1 MRRVIC
7 LLLMLLVCASA
18 CAETPDVQENP
29 AMRVVSLY
37 GSYAEAWQLAGGTL
51 AGVTEDA
58 VSERGM
64 DLGEHIQIIG
74 TVKEPNLE
82 LVIALEPD
90 LVLLSADI
98 ASHAA
103 AAQTLEAAGIPCRL
117 LRVDTFTDFAG
128 MMDEFTLMTGR
139 RDIYEELI
147 PPMQAQIDAL
157 VARAAAQEH
166 PTVLLL
172 RAFSTG
178 VRVKGRDNLAGVMLE
193 EMGCVNIADR
203 QPSLLEEVTLEAIVA
218 ENPEYVL
225 ISIMGADIDAAL
237 QSVEQTLGQNTAW
250 QALDAV
256 QAGRVYVLPK
266 ELFHYKPNARWGESY
281 AYLAHILYGW

>member
-1 MRRVIC
+1 MRRVVC
-7 LLLMLLVCASA
+7 LLLMLLVCATA
-18 CAETPDVQENP
+18 CAEAPDSMEAQLL
-29 AMRVVSLY
+29 RVVSLY

-51 AGVTEDA
+51 VGVTEDA

-64 DLGEHIQIIG
+64 ALGEDVLIIG

-103 AAQTLEAAGIPCRL
+103 AAQTLTAAGIPCCIS
-117 LRVDTFTDFAG
+117 RVDSFSDFAE
-128 MMDEFTLMTGR
+128 MMDEFTLLTGR
-139 RDIYEELI
+139 RDVYDSLI
-147 PPMQAQIDAL
+147 PPMQAQIGEIIAK
-157 VARAAAQEH
+157 AAGQEH

-178 VRVKGRDNLAGVMLE
+178 VKVKGRDHLAGIMLE
-193 EMGCVNIADR
+193 DLGCVNIAER
-203 QPSLLEEVTLEAIVA
+203 QPSLLEELTLEAIIA
-218 ENPEYVL
+218 ENPAYVL
-225 ISIMGADIDAAL
+225 ISVMGADTGAAL
-237 QSVEQTLGQNTAW
+237 QSVEQTLGRNPAW

-256 QAGRVYVLPK
+256 REGRVYVLPK

>member
-1 MRRVIC
+1 MRRVVC

-18 CAETPDVQENP
+18 CAEAPDSLEAQP
-29 AMRVVSLY
+29 LRVVSLY

-51 AGVTEDA
+51 VGVTEDA
-58 VSERGM
+58 VTERGM
-64 DLGEHIQIIG
+64 ELGENIQIIG

-103 AAQTLEAAGIPCRL
+103 AAQTLTAAGIPCCISQ
-117 LRVDTFTDFAG
+117 VDSFADFAE
-128 MMDEFTLMTGR
+128 MMDEFTLLTGR
-139 RDIYEELI
+139 RDVYDSLI
-147 PPMQAQIDAL
+147 PPMQAQIDEIITQ
-157 VARAAAQEH
+157 AAVQEH

-178 VRVKGRDNLAGVMLE
+178 VKVKGRDNLAGIMLE
-193 EMGCVNIADR
+193 DLGCVNIAER
-203 QPSLLEEVTLEAIVA
+203 QPSLLEELTLEAIIA
-218 ENPEYVL
+218 ENPAYVL
-225 ISIMGADIDAAL
+225 ISVMGADTDAAL
-237 QSVEQTLGQNTAW
+237 QSVEQTLGRNPAW

-256 QAGRVYVLPK
+256 REGRVYVLPK

>member
-1 MRRVIC
+1 MRRVLC

-18 CAETPDVQENP
+18 CAETPAVQEDP
-29 AMRVVSLY
+29 VMRVVSLY

-51 AGVTEDA
+51 VGVTEDA

-103 AAQTLEAAGIPCRL
+103 AAQTLEAAGIPCFIC
-117 LRVDTFTDFAG
+117 RVDTFTDFAD

-157 VARAAAQEH
+157 VARAETQEH

-178 VRVKGRDNLAGVMLE
+178 VKVKGMDNLAGVMLE

-218 ENPEYVL
+218 ENPDYVL

-237 QSVEQTLGQNTAW
+237 QSVEQTLGQNPAW

>member
-58 VSERGM
+58 VSEREM

-225 ISIMGADIDAAL
+225 ISIMGTDIDAAL
-237 QSVEQTLGQNTAW
+237 QSVEQTLGQNPAW

>member
-1 MRRVIC
+1 MRRVVC
-7 LLLMLLVCASA
+7 LLLMLLMRATA
-18 CAETPDVQENP
+18 CAEAPDSKEAQP
-29 AMRVVSLY
+29 LRVVSLY

-51 AGVTEDA
+51 VGVTEDA
-58 VSERGM
+58 VTERGM
-64 DLGEHIQIIG
+64 ELGENIRIIG

-103 AAQTLEAAGIPCRL
+103 AAQTLTAAGIPCCIS
-117 LRVDTFTDFAG
+117 RVDSFSDFAE
-128 MMDEFTLMTGR
+128 MMDEFTLLTGR
-139 RDIYEELI
+139 RDVYDSLI
-147 PPMQAQIDAL
+147 PPMQAQIDEIIAKAE
-157 VARAAAQEH
+157 VQEH

-178 VRVKGRDNLAGVMLE
+178 VKVKGRDNLAGIMLE
-193 EMGCVNIADR
+193 DLGCVNIAER
-203 QPSLLEEVTLEAIVA
+203 QPSLLEELTLEAIIA
-218 ENPEYVL
+218 ENPAYVM
-225 ISIMGADIDAAL
+225 ISVMGADTDAAL
-237 QSVEQTLGQNTAW
+237 HSVEQTLGQNPAW

-256 QAGRVYVLPK
+256 REGRVYVLPK

>member
-178 VRVKGRDNLAGVMLE
+178 VKVKGRDNLAGAMLE
-193 EMGCVNIADR
+193 DLGCVNIAEK
-203 QPSLLEEVTLEAIVA
+203 QPSLLEELTLEAIIT
-218 ENPEYVL
+218 ENPAYVL
-225 ISIMGADIDAAL
+225 ISVMGSDTDAAL
-237 QSVEQTLGQNTAW
+237 RSVEQTLGQNPAW

-256 QAGRVYVLPK
+256 REGRVYVLPK

-281 AYLAHILYGW
+281 AYLANIFYGW

>member
-1 MRRVIC
+1 MRRVVC

-18 CAETPDVQENP
+18 CAEAPDSLEAQP
-29 AMRVVSLY
+29 LRVVSLY

-51 AGVTEDA
+51 VGVTEDA
-58 VSERGM
+58 VTERGM
-64 DLGEHIQIIG
+64 ELGENIQIIG

-103 AAQTLEAAGIPCRL
+103 AAQTLTAAGIPCCISQ
-117 LRVDTFTDFAG
+117 VDSFADFAE
-128 MMDEFTLMTGR
+128 MMDEFTLLTGR
-139 RDIYEELI
+139 RDVYDSLI
-147 PPMQAQIDAL
+147 PPMQAQIDEIITQ
-157 VARAAAQEH
+157 AAVQEH

-178 VRVKGRDNLAGVMLE
+178 VKVKGRDNLAGIMLE
-193 EMGCVNIADR
+193 DLGCVNIAER
-203 QPSLLEEVTLEAIVA
+203 QPSLLEELTLEAISA
-218 ENPEYVL
+218 ENPAYVL
-225 ISIMGADIDAAL
+225 ISVMGADTDAAL
-237 QSVEQTLGQNTAW
+237 QSVEQTLGRNPAW

-256 QAGRVYVLPK
+256 REGRVYVLPK
-266 ELFHYKPNARWGESY
+266 ELFHYKPNARGGESY

>member
-103 AAQTLEAAGIPCRL
+103 AAQTLEAAGIPCRI

-128 MMDEFTLMTGR
+128 MMDEFTRMTGR

-147 PPMQAQIDAL
+147 PPMQEQIDAL

-172 RAFSTG
+172 RAFSSG

-237 QSVEQTLGQNTAW
+237 QSVEQTLGQNPAW
-250 QALDAV
+250 QVLDAV

>member
-1 MRRVIC
+1 MRRVVC

-18 CAETPDVQENP
+18 CAEVTDPVEEQP
-29 AMRVVSLY
+29 LRVVSLY

-51 AGVTEDA
+51 VGVTEDA
-58 VSERGM
+58 VTERGM
-64 DLGEHIQIIG
+64 ELGENIRIIG

-98 ASHAA
+98 ASHPA
-103 AAQTLEAAGIPCRL
+103 AAQTLTAAGIPCCIS
-117 LRVDTFTDFAG
+117 RVDSFADFAE

-139 RDIYEELI
+139 RDVYDSLI
-147 PPMQAQIDAL
+147 PPMQAQIDEIIAKAE
-157 VARAAAQEH
+157 VQEH

-178 VRVKGRDNLAGVMLE
+178 VKVKGRDNLAGIMLE
-193 EMGCVNIADR
+193 DLGCVNIAER
-203 QPSLLEEVTLEAIVA
+203 QPSLLEELTLEAIIA
-218 ENPEYVL
+218 ENPAYVL
-225 ISIMGADIDAAL
+225 ISVMGADTDAAL
-237 QSVEQTLGQNTAW
+237 QSVEQTLGRNPAW

-256 QAGRVYVLPK
+256 REGRVYVLPK

>member
-1 MRRVIC
+1 MRRVLC

-18 CAETPDVQENP
+18 CAETPAVQEDP
-29 AMRVVSLY
+29 VMRVVSLY

-51 AGVTEDA
+51 VGVTEDA

-103 AAQTLEAAGIPCRL
+103 AAQTLEAAGIPCCIC
-117 LRVDTFTDFAG
+117 RVDTFADFAD

-157 VARAAAQEH
+157 VARAETQEH

-178 VRVKGRDNLAGVMLE
+178 VKVKGRDNLAGVMLE

-225 ISIMGADIDAAL
+225 ISIMGSDIDAAL
-237 QSVEQTLGQNTAW
+237 QSVEQTLGQNPAW

>member
-1 MRRVIC
+1 MRRVVC

-18 CAETPDVQENP
+18 CAEAPDSLEAQP
-29 AMRVVSLY
+29 LRVVSLY

-51 AGVTEDA
+51 VGVTEDA
-58 VSERGM
+58 VTERGM
-64 DLGEHIQIIG
+64 ELGENIRIVG

-103 AAQTLEAAGIPCRL
+103 AAQTLTAAGIPCCISQ
-117 LRVDTFTDFAG
+117 VDSFADFAE
-128 MMDEFTLMTGR
+128 MMDEFTLLTGR
-139 RDIYEELI
+139 RDVYDSLI
-147 PPMQAQIDAL
+147 PPMQAQIDEIIAK
-157 VARAAAQEH
+157 AAAQEH

-178 VRVKGRDNLAGVMLE
+178 VKVKGRDNLAGIMLE
-193 EMGCVNIADR
+193 DLGCVNIAER
-203 QPSLLEEVTLEAIVA
+203 QPSLLEELTLEAIIA
-218 ENPEYVL
+218 ENPAYVL
-225 ISIMGADIDAAL
+225 ISVMGADTDAAL
-237 QSVEQTLGQNTAW
+237 QSVEQTLGRNPAW

-256 QAGRVYVLPK
+256 REGRVYVLPK

>member
-1 MRRVIC
+1 MRRMVC

-18 CAETPDVQENP
+18 CADVTDPVEEQP
-29 AMRVVSLY
+29 LRVVSLY

-51 AGVTEDA
+51 VGVTEDA
-58 VSERGM
+58 VTERGM
-64 DLGEHIQIIG
+64 ELGENIRIVG

-103 AAQTLEAAGIPCRL
+103 AAQTLTAAGIPCCIS
-117 LRVDTFTDFAG
+117 RVDSFSDFAE
-128 MMDEFTLMTGR
+128 MMDEFTLLTGR
-139 RDIYEELI
+139 RDVYDSLI
-147 PPMQAQIDAL
+147 PPMQAQIDEIIAKAE
-157 VARAAAQEH
+157 VQEH

-178 VRVKGRDNLAGVMLE
+178 VKVKGRDNLAGIMLE
-193 EMGCVNIADR
+193 DLGCVNIAER
-203 QPSLLEEVTLEAIVA
+203 QPSLLEELTLEAIIA
-218 ENPEYVL
+218 ENPAYVL
-225 ISIMGADIDAAL
+225 ISVMGADTDAAL
-237 QSVEQTLGQNTAW
+237 QSVEQTLGRNPAW

-256 QAGRVYVLPK
+256 REGRVYVLPK

>member
-1 MRRVIC
+1 
-7 LLLMLLVCASA
+7 
-18 CAETPDVQENP
+18 
-29 AMRVVSLY
+29 MRVVSLY
-37 GSYAEAWQLAGGTL
+37 GSFAEAWILAGGTL
-51 AGVTEDA
+51 VGVTEDA

-64 DLGEHIQIIG
+64 ELGEDIQIIG

-98 ASHAA
+98 ASHSA
-103 AAQTLEAAGIPCRL
+103 AAQTLTAAGIPCCIS
-117 LRVDTFTDFAG
+117 RVDTFADFAE
-128 MMDEFTLMTGR
+128 MMDEFTLLTGR
-139 RDIYEELI
+139 RDIYDSLI
-147 PPMQAQIDAL
+147 PPMRAQIDAI

-178 VRVKGRDNLAGVMLE
+178 VKVKGRDNLAGAMLE
-193 EMGCVNIADR
+193 DLGCVNIAEK
-203 QPSLLEEVTLEAIVA
+203 QPSLLEELTLEAIIT
-218 ENPEYVL
+218 ENPAYVL
-225 ISIMGADIDAAL
+225 ISVMGSDTDAAL
-237 QSVEQTLGQNTAW
+237 RSVEQTLGQNPAW
-250 QALDAV
+250 QALDAMRE
-256 QAGRVYVLPK
+256 GRVYVLPK

>member
-29 AMRVVSLY
+29 VMRVVSLY

-237 QSVEQTLGQNTAW
+237 QSVEQTLGQNPAW

-266 ELFHYKPNARWGESY
+266 ELFHYKPNTRWGESY

>member
-1 MRRVIC
+1 MRRVVC

-18 CAETPDVQENP
+18 CAEAPDSLEAQP
-29 AMRVVSLY
+29 LRVVSLY

-51 AGVTEDA
+51 VGVTEDA
-58 VSERGM
+58 VTERGM
-64 DLGEHIQIIG
+64 ELGENIQIIG

-103 AAQTLEAAGIPCRL
+103 AAQTLTAAGIPCCISQ
-117 LRVDTFTDFAG
+117 VDSFADFAE
-128 MMDEFTLMTGR
+128 MMDEFTLLTGR
-139 RDIYEELI
+139 RDVYDSLI
-147 PPMQAQIDAL
+147 PPMQAQIDEIIAK
-157 VARAAAQEH
+157 AAAQEH

-178 VRVKGRDNLAGVMLE
+178 VKVKGRDNLAGIMLE
-193 EMGCVNIADR
+193 DLGCVNIAER
-203 QPSLLEEVTLEAIVA
+203 QPSLLEELTLEAIIA
-218 ENPEYVL
+218 ENPAYVL
-225 ISIMGADIDAAL
+225 ISVMGADTDAAL
-237 QSVEQTLGQNTAW
+237 QSVEQTLGRNPAW

-256 QAGRVYVLPK
+256 REGRVYVLPK

>member
-1 MRRVIC
+1 MRRVVC

-18 CAETPDVQENP
+18 CAEAPDSLEAQP
-29 AMRVVSLY
+29 LRVVSLY

-51 AGVTEDA
+51 VGVTEDA
-58 VSERGM
+58 VTERGM
-64 DLGEHIQIIG
+64 ELGENIQIIG

-103 AAQTLEAAGIPCRL
+103 AAQTLTAAGIPYCISQ
-117 LRVDTFTDFAG
+117 VDSFADFAE
-128 MMDEFTLMTGR
+128 MMDEFTLLTGR
-139 RDIYEELI
+139 RDVYDSLI
-147 PPMQAQIDAL
+147 PPMQAQIDEIIAK
-157 VARAAAQEH
+157 AAVQGH

-178 VRVKGRDNLAGVMLE
+178 VKVKGRDNLAGIMLE
-193 EMGCVNIADR
+193 DLGCVNIAER
-203 QPSLLEEVTLEAIVA
+203 QPSLLEELTLEAIIA
-218 ENPEYVL
+218 ENPAYVL
-225 ISIMGADIDAAL
+225 ISVMGADTDAAL
-237 QSVEQTLGQNTAW
+237 QSVEQTLGRNPAW

-256 QAGRVYVLPK
+256 REGRVYVLPK

>member
-1 MRRVIC
+1 MRRVVC

-18 CAETPDVQENP
+18 CAEAPDSLEAQP
-29 AMRVVSLY
+29 LRVVSLY

-51 AGVTEDA
+51 VGVTEDA
-58 VSERGM
+58 VTERGM
-64 DLGEHIQIIG
+64 ELGENIQIIG

-103 AAQTLEAAGIPCRL
+103 AAQTLTAAGIPCCISQ
-117 LRVDTFTDFAG
+117 VDSFADFAE
-128 MMDEFTLMTGR
+128 MMDEFTLLTGR
-139 RDIYEELI
+139 RDVYDSLI
-147 PPMQAQIDAL
+147 PPMQAQIDEIIAQ
-157 VARAAAQEH
+157 AAVQEH

-178 VRVKGRDNLAGVMLE
+178 VKVKGRDNLAGIMLE
-193 EMGCVNIADR
+193 DLGCVNIAER
-203 QPSLLEEVTLEAIVA
+203 QPSLLEELTLEAIIA
-218 ENPEYVL
+218 ENPAYVL
-225 ISIMGADIDAAL
+225 ISVMGADTDAAL
-237 QSVEQTLGQNTAW
+237 QSVEQTLGRNPAW

-256 QAGRVYVLPK
+256 REGRVYVLPK

>member
-1 MRRVIC
+1 MRRVVC
-7 LLLMLLVCASA
+7 LLLMLLVCATA
-18 CAETPDVQENP
+18 CAEATPTEKARP
-29 AMRVVSLY
+29 MRVVSLY
-37 GSYAEAWQLAGGTL
+37 GSFAEAWQRAGGTL
-51 AGVTEDA
+51 VGVTEDA

-64 DLGEHIQIIG
+64 ELGEDIQIIG

-98 ASHAA
+98 ASHGA
-103 AAQTLEAAGIPCRL
+103 AAQTLTAAGIPCCIS
-117 LRVDTFTDFAG
+117 RVDTFSDFAE
-128 MMDEFTLMTGR
+128 MMDEFTFLTGR
-139 RDIYEELI
+139 RDIYDSLI
-147 PPMQAQIDAL
+147 PPMRAQIDAI

-178 VRVKGRDNLAGVMLE
+178 VKVKGRDNLAGAMLE
-193 EMGCVNIADR
+193 DLGCVNIAEK
-203 QPSLLEEVTLEAIVA
+203 QPSLLEELTLEAIIT
-218 ENPEYVL
+218 ENPAYVL
-225 ISIMGADIDAAL
+225 ISVMGSDTDAAL
-237 QSVEQTLGQNTAW
+237 RSVEQTLGQNPAW

-256 QAGRVYVLPK
+256 REGRVYVLPK

>member
-1 MRRVIC
+1 
-7 LLLMLLVCASA
+7 
-18 CAETPDVQENP
+18 
-29 AMRVVSLY
+29 MRVVSLY

-266 ELFHYKPNARWGESY
+266 ELFHYKPNTRWGESY

>member
-1 MRRVIC
+1 MRRVVC

-18 CAETPDVQENP
+18 CAEEPGSLEAQP
-29 AMRVVSLY
+29 LRVVSLY

-51 AGVTEDA
+51 VGVTEDA
-58 VSERGM
+58 VTERGM
-64 DLGEHIQIIG
+64 ELGENIQIIG

-103 AAQTLEAAGIPCRL
+103 AAQTLTAAGIPCCISQ
-117 LRVDTFTDFAG
+117 VDSFADFAE
-128 MMDEFTLMTGR
+128 MMDEFTLLTGR
-139 RDIYEELI
+139 RDVYDSLI
-147 PPMQAQIDAL
+147 PPMQAQIDEIIAQ
-157 VARAAAQEH
+157 AAVQEH

-178 VRVKGRDNLAGVMLE
+178 VKVKGRDNLAGIMLE
-193 EMGCVNIADR
+193 DLGCVNIAER
-203 QPSLLEEVTLEAIVA
+203 QPSLLEELTLEAIIA
-218 ENPEYVL
+218 ENPAYVL
-225 ISIMGADIDAAL
+225 ISVMGADTDAAL
-237 QSVEQTLGQNTAW
+237 QSVEQTLGRNPAW

-256 QAGRVYVLPK
+256 REGRVYVLPK

>member
-1 MRRVIC
+1 MRRVVC
-7 LLLMLLVCASA
+7 LLLMLLVCATA
-18 CAETPDVQENP
+18 CAEATPTEKARP
-29 AMRVVSLY
+29 MRVVSLY
-37 GSYAEAWQLAGGTL
+37 GSFAEAWQLAGGTL
-51 AGVTEDA
+51 VGVTEDA

-64 DLGEHIQIIG
+64 ELGEDIQIIG

-98 ASHAA
+98 ASHGA
-103 AAQTLEAAGIPCRL
+103 AAQTLTAAGIPCCIS
-117 LRVDTFTDFAG
+117 RVDTFLDFAEV
-128 MMDEFTLMTGR
+128 MDEFTLLTGR
-139 RDIYEELI
+139 RDIYDSLI
-147 PPMQAQIDAL
+147 PPMQAQIDAI
-157 VARAAAQEH
+157 VEKAAAQEH

-178 VRVKGRDNLAGVMLE
+178 VKVKGRDNLAGAMLE
-193 EMGCVNIADR
+193 DLGCVNIAEK
-203 QPSLLEEVTLEAIVA
+203 QPSLLEELTLEAIIA
-218 ENPEYVL
+218 ENPAYVL
-225 ISIMGADIDAAL
+225 ISVMGSDTDAAL
-237 QSVEQTLGQNTAW
+237 RSVEQTLGQNPAW

-256 QAGRVYVLPK
+256 REGRVYVLPK

>member
-1 MRRVIC
+1 MRRVVC

-18 CAETPDVQENP
+18 CAEAPDSLEAQP
-29 AMRVVSLY
+29 LRVVSLY

-51 AGVTEDA
+51 VGVTEDA
-58 VSERGM
+58 VTERGM
-64 DLGEHIQIIG
+64 ELGENIQIIG

-103 AAQTLEAAGIPCRL
+103 AAQTLTAAGIPCCISQ
-117 LRVDTFTDFAG
+117 VDSFADFAE
-128 MMDEFTLMTGR
+128 MMDEFTLLTGL
-139 RDIYEELI
+139 RDVYDSLI
-147 PPMQAQIDAL
+147 PPMQAQIDEIITQ
-157 VARAAAQEH
+157 AAVQEH

-178 VRVKGRDNLAGVMLE
+178 VKVKGRDNLAGIMLE
-193 EMGCVNIADR
+193 DLGCVNIAER
-203 QPSLLEEVTLEAIVA
+203 QPYLLEELTLEAIIA
-218 ENPEYVL
+218 ENPAYVL
-225 ISIMGADIDAAL
+225 ISVMGADTDAAL
-237 QSVEQTLGQNTAW
+237 QSVEQTLGRNPAW

-256 QAGRVYVLPK
+256 REGRVYVLPK